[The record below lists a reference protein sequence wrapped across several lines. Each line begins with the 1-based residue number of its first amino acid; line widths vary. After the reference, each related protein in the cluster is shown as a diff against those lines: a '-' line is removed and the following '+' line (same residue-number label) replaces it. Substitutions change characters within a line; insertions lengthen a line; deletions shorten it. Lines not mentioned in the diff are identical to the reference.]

1 MSTAMQRVEA
11 ALDRIETASSRL
23 KSDHQGESIL
33 QQKHSALKSE
43 VNSAM
48 VDLEKLI
55 ASLTDGKP

>member
-11 ALDRIETASSRL
+11 ALDRIETASLRL
-23 KSDHQGESIL
+23 KSERHGESVL
-33 QQKHSALKSE
+33 QQKHDALKTE

-48 VDLEKLI
+48 VDLERLI

>member
-23 KSDHQGESIL
+23 KSDPQGESVL